1 MAVPIKSGECG
12 TSSNRLRVASAEQ
25 MLKAYKHLGILSQSV
40 PCTRPEVVDSA
51 NVLSFGEAHED
62 GEHAHTHVAG
72 CLGDVTYPSEG
83 APVH

>member
-1 MAVPIKSGECG
+1 
-12 TSSNRLRVASAEQ
+12 
-25 MLKAYKHLGILSQSV
+25 MLKAYKHPGILSQSV
-40 PCTRPEVVDSA
+40 PARAPQVVDSA

-72 CLGDVTYPSEG
+72 RLGDLTFPSEG